1 MYHYEIKDITR
12 SRPFYE
18 KTGIITFINNA
29 NNVMKILRFE
39 PIINLR
45 ENTSKDVA
53 ELYVREY
60 KKLILK
66 EIIHHN
72 SILHSTIY
80 VFKQYHKTR
89 T

>member
-1 MYHYEIKDITR
+1 MYHDETKTITR

-29 NNVMKILRFE
+29 HNVTQILRFE
-39 PIINLR
+39 PVTNRR
-45 ENTSKDVA
+45 ENTSKNVA

-60 KKLILK
+60 KKAYFERKIY
-66 EIIHHN
+66 HN
-72 SILHSTIY
+72 FILHSTIY
-80 VFKQYHKTR
+80 VFKRYHKAR